1 MPASDP
7 FITAIIAG
15 RETSYSIERLGVCR
29 IGRSPHSTIILDTQV
44 ASRDHAM
51 IRRDATGYCVLSD
64 SGSRNGTMLN
74 GRQVTTPTRLAD
86 QDVIRIGLQEL
97 LFNQPERDT
106 AMVEADAPATATM
119 IHLANSLISVLV
131 ADLRGYT
138 VLSRELGEARISALM
153 SEVFRET
160 GELLFRNKSW
170 SQKYIGDAVMAVW
183 LHPNP
188 HVMADEFATIIDTI
202 DGLRLIM
209 EPMQAKFDLPRKLA
223 FGASINTGY
232 AQIGNMGSSAIAD
245 FTALGDTVNKAFRL
259 ETACKEL
266 GCDIVIG
273 KAALDMLASPIEAA
287 FRPPMSHVMIKG
299 YDAPETV
306 YRLMF
311 SDLPRLATLVMTGAD
326 APEPPND
333 TTS

>member
-1 MPASDP
+1 MPATDP
-7 FITAIIAG
+7 FITATIG
-15 RETSYSIERLGVCR
+15 GLDTRFSIERLGVCR
-29 IGRSPHSTIILDTQV
+29 IGRSPHSTIILDDQV

-51 IRRDATGYCVLSD
+51 IRRDATGYCILSD

-74 GRQVTTPTRLAD
+74 GRQVTTPTRLGD
-86 QDVIRIGLQEL
+86 EDVIRIGLQEL
-97 LFNQPERDT
+97 LFHQPEPST
-106 AMVEADAPATATM
+106 AMRMPEAPATATM

-138 VLSRELGEARISALM
+138 VLSRELGEARISTLM
-153 SEVFRET
+153 SEIFRET

-183 LHPNP
+183 LHPNGT
-188 HVMADEFATIIDTI
+188 VMPDEFAAIIDTI
-202 DGLRLIM
+202 AELRLIM
-209 EPMQAKFDLPRKLA
+209 EPMQAKYDLPRALA
-223 FGASINTGY
+223 FGASINTGF
-232 AQIGNMGSSAIAD
+232 AQIGNMGSSAISD

-273 KAALDMLASPIEAA
+273 KAALDMLIAPIAPA
-287 FRPPMSHVMIKG
+287 IRPPASHVMIKG

-311 SDLPRLATLVMTGAD
+311 SDLPRLATLVMTGSDGPDTEPAD
-326 APEPPND
+326 
-333 TTS
+333 T